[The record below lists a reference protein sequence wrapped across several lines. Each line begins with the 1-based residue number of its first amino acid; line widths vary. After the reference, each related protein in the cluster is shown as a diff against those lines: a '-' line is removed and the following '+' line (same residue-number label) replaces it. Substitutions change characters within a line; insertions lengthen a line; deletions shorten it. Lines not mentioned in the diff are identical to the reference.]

1 METSMTHADAS
12 APLDLEQ
19 SSFNVSWQKAMMWM
33 FIITDALLFSG
44 YLASYMFTRLA
55 SDVGW
60 PDQAEVFSMN
70 FITLMTFTL
79 ITSSATMAC
88 AVKAATDKDHKAARK
103 YLLLTTLIGLAFLGM
118 QAIEWSHFIGDGAR
132 LTGNPWG
139 APAFSAYFFMMT
151 GFHGTHVL
159 IGVIILLITFLHTTP
174 VRIDAGKVELAGL
187 YWHFVDLVWVFI
199 FGCFYLL

>member
-1 METSMTHADAS
+1 MTHADAS

-60 PDQAEVFSMN
+60 PDQASVFSMN

-199 FGCFYLL
+199 FAFFYLL

>member
-1 METSMTHADAS
+1 MTEVHAVAPDEME
-12 APLDLEQ
+12 APIFLI
-19 SSFNVSWQKAMMWM
+19 SWQKLMMWG
-33 FIITDALLFSG
+33 FIITDALLFAG

-60 PDQAEVFSMN
+60 PAQSEIFDMN
-70 FITLMTFTL
+70 FIALMTFTL

-88 AVKAATDKDHKAARK
+88 AVKAASEGDRK
-103 YLLLTTLIGLAFLGM
+103 LTRRYLLLTILIGTAFLGM

-139 APAFSAYFFMMT
+139 ASGFSAYFFMMT

-159 IGVIILLITFLHTTP
+159 IGVVILLITFLRTTP
-174 VRIDAGKVELAGL
+174 ERLIADKVEVAGL